1 MIGLN
6 PRIAFAV
13 IAFTALPCLSPMAEA
28 GSFRVSPVRVEL
40 TPTQPSVALTVRNES
55 EKDEVVVQL
64 RATDWKQVNGEDVYT
79 PSSELIA
86 SPPIFTIKAGGTQ
99 TVRVGLR
106 KAELRD
112 VQQTFRLY
120 ITEVPPPPREG
131 FQGLQVALNIGIPVF
146 VAPRTRSNAPEE
158 WRASVLENGKLGVT
172 VANPANAHSQILE
185 FSVFDEKDGVAI
197 GVSQQPRYVL
207 AGKEVVWQVPITR
220 TPVGKMRVTAKTDR
234 GTLEAAVSPA
244 SR

>member
-1 MIGLN
+1 MI
-6 PRIAFAV
+6 RTSSSIAIASIAF
-13 IAFTALPCLSPMAEA
+13 LLSSISTVADA

-55 EKDEVVVQL
+55 EKDDVVVQL

-79 PSSELIA
+79 PSTELIA
-86 SPPIFTIKAGGTQ
+86 SPPIFTIKAGSTQ

-112 VQQTFRLY
+112 LQQTFRLY

-146 VAPRTRSNAPEE
+146 VAPRTRTTAPEE
-158 WRASVLENGKLGVT
+158 WRASVLENGKLNVT

-185 FSVFDEKDGVAI
+185 FSIFDEKDGVAI
-197 GVSQQPRYVL
+197 ALSQQPRYIL
-207 AGKEVVWQVPITR
+207 AGKEVVWQLPITR

-234 GTLEAAVSPA
+234 GTLEALVSPA
-244 SR
+244 AAR